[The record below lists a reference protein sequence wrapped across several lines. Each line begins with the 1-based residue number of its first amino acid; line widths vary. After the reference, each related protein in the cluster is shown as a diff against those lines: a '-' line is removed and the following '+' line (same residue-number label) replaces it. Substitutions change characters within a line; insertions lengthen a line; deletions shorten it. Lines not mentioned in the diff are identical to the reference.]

1 MTTLTEEVL
10 AKTSA
15 VRFQEAANFKHTQF
29 LILNEDSEK
38 LGLKKNAELIDI
50 KPYTIA
56 PYTGRAEFRIDR
68 IANGVPLNEEAPKR
82 RYMPRHVLI
91 RQMLAAEIIN
101 AFGVGGVVYLGI
113 AGQVPTET
121 SALAT
126 RFNELFGLEMVASD
140 IENQTIPTGATC
152 VVVRFHQKSVGFKG
166 ALRVD
171 LTTPITAPVV
181 EG

>member
-1 MTTLTEEVL
+1 MTILNNEVL
-10 AKTSA
+10 SKSSV

-29 LILNEDSEK
+29 LILTEDSTK

-50 KPYTIA
+50 KPYKIA

-91 RQMLAAEIIN
+91 RQTTATDIIN
-101 AFGVGGVVYLGI
+101 AFGVGGVVYLGLKE
-113 AGQVPTET
+113 VPET
-121 SALAT
+121 SSELAA
-126 RFNELFGLEMVASD
+126 RFKELFGLEMVASD
-140 IENQTIPTGATC
+140 IEEQLIPKGATC
-152 VVVRFHQKSVGFKG
+152 IIVRFHQKSVGFKG